1 MYNSCDT
8 KADFIIDLIERV
20 NTIISDL
27 NDGGDAEV
35 DVETLEH
42 VIELAQSLR
51 DELEL
56 LIDE

>member
-1 MYNSCDT
+1 MYNSCDD

-20 NTIISDL
+20 GAIISDL
-27 NDGGDAEV
+27 NDGGDAEI
-35 DVETLEH
+35 DADALER